1 MMCEQMMMADGVLE
15 KMQLILHMSTTGGCR
30 QLLLDDGD
38 DDDGRW
44 WLLEASF

>member
-1 MMCEQMMMADGVLE
+1 MVMCEQMMADGVLE

-38 DDDGRW
+38 DDGRW
-44 WLLEASF
+44 WLLEAPW